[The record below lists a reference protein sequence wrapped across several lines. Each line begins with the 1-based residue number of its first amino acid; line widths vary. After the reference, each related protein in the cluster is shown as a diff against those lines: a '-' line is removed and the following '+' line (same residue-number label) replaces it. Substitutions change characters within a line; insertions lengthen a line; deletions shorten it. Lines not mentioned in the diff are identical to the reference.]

1 MIATLLASPHT
12 LDCDLTILGP
22 AMAFFIASS
31 WSNDFRDFDI
41 SVLAVA
47 WIAPLVGRAVQQVRP
62 GSARPVAI
70 VPLYALTLRHGM
82 RAAIGVARIAQA

>member
-1 MIATLLASPHT
+1 
-12 LDCDLTILGP
+12 
-22 AMAFFIASS
+22 MAFFIASS

-47 WIAPLVGRAVQQVRP
+47 WMAPLVVGRAVQQVRP
-62 GSARPVAI
+62 GSARLVAI
-70 VPLYALTLRHGM
+70 VPLYALTLRHAM